1 MTRLLFFLVLV
12 NGLVTLLAA
21 GAVWWKNRRSLL
33 GPLFGVTLSLMAAW
47 MFGFA
52 FYYYPLPAEL
62 ALWTAYVT
70 LSFSIT
76 THATWFHTLCALAEE
91 HQRLRSVIAT
101 SYLCGLLFLALLW
114 SGHLIEGLRTC
125 PFMEHYVY
133 YNRTWYPWLM
143 TYLLSWQFLGVG
155 LVWRTAQRKLGYQR
169 TQLTYFLAAWGIV
182 FLTTTSIIIPLEY
195 NINIPPF
202 GFFILPLNLGFLAYV
217 MAKAR
222 LADFNIVIAR
232 VLLHSVTLIVVLVVS
247 LIFIGAMSL
256 VAPGFLNQQQILF
269 TVMLVTGVGLGL
281 AVVLPRWL
289 PRAERMMQ
297 ERFLGRRYGYHDALA
312 GLIQRLGS
320 LNSVDEV
327 LAVTVQTVHEQMRVS
342 RVLLLLQDP
351 LSGNFQLRAQSGLT
365 AEEASQ
371 TADLMESAAI
381 VRWLQ
386 TKRDALVMDELPRRE
401 RPEHAEHL
409 RRELEQFKAAV
420 AVPMILDEKL
430 GGVLMLGPKANNDMF
445 FVSDLRL
452 LQTVATEVAMA
463 IKYRRL
469 EEEILRKNKLI
480 ELGTLAAGVAHEIRN
495 PLASIR
501 TFAQLMR
508 ERMDDPEFR
517 NEFSQ
522 LVMKDV
528 DRITKVIE
536 SMLAFARPSQVTV
549 APHSVQ
555 ELVEEAVLLAQP
567 RLKSKRIELTRHFH
581 ETPVVKANK
590 QQILQVLLNLINNAV
605 DALPERGGKIRIAT
619 GTRWVEPLMPGE
631 SRRRAGVIEVSDNGP
646 GIPPHIRNRLF
657 DPFFTTKKEGTGLG
671 LSISQKIVRD
681 HGGIITVNSVE
692 GKGATFQVSLPLADD
707 PAPPPAMDATAAS
720 AAPVRTARPA
730 AAVSVR

>member
-1 MTRLLFFLVLV
+1 MTRVLFFLVLL
-12 NGLVTLLAA
+12 NGVVTLAA
-21 GAVWWKNRRSLL
+21 AAAVWRRNRQSLL
-33 GPLFGVTLSLMAAW
+33 GPLFGVTLTLMAAW

-52 FYYYPLPAEL
+52 FYYYPLADEW
-62 ALWTAYVT
+62 ARWAAYLT

-91 HQRLRSVIAT
+91 HRRLRGFIVA
-101 SYLCGLLFLALLW
+101 SYLSGVVFLALLW
-114 SGHLIEGLRTC
+114 SGHLIVGLRDC
-125 PFMEHYVY
+125 PYMERYVH
-133 YNRTWYPWLM
+133 YNRALYPWLM

-155 LVWRTAQRKLGYQR
+155 LVWRTAQRKVGYQR
-169 TQLTYFLAAWGIV
+169 TQLTYFLVAWCVI

-195 NINIPPF
+195 NVNIPPF
-202 GFFILPLNLGFLAYV
+202 GFFVLPFNLVFLAYV

-222 LADFNIVIAR
+222 LADYNIVIAR
-232 VLLHSVTLIVVLVVS
+232 FLLHSVTLIVVTGVS
-247 LIFIGAMSL
+247 LVFIAAMTVL
-256 VAPGFLNQQQILF
+256 APGFLNQQQILF

-289 PRAERMMQ
+289 PRAERIMQ
-297 ERFLGRRYGYHDALA
+297 ERFFGRRYGYQDALA
-312 GLIQRLGS
+312 ALVQRLGS

-327 LAVTVQTVHEQMRVS
+327 LQVTVQTVHEQMRVT

-351 LSGNFQLRAQSGLT
+351 LSGNYQLRAQSGLT
-365 AEEASQ
+365 PEEASQ
-371 TADLMESAAI
+371 TADLMETSAI
-381 VRWLQ
+381 VSWLQ
-386 TKRDALVMDELPRRE
+386 SKRDALVLDELPRRE
-401 RPEHAEHL
+401 TEDKANRL
-409 RRELEQFKAAV
+409 RRELEQFKAV
-420 AVPMILDEKL
+420 LCVPMILDEKL
-430 GGVLMLGPKANNDMF
+430 IGVLMLGPKTTNDMF

-452 LQTVATEVAMA
+452 LQTVATEVALA

-567 RLKSKRIELTRHFH
+567 RLKSKRIELTKQFH

-605 DALPERGGKIRIAT
+605 DALPESGGKIRIAT
-619 GTRWVEPLMPGE
+619 GSRWIEPLLPGE

-681 HGGIITVNSVE
+681 HGGIITVSSIE
-692 GKGATFQVSLPLADD
+692 GKGATFQVSLPLADE
-707 PAPPPAMDATAAS
+707 PAS
-720 AAPVRTARPA
+720 APLSAPTSTTRAVTSSPRPS
-730 AAVSVR
+730 AVPVG

>member
-1 MTRLLFFLVLV
+1 MTRVLFFLVLL
-12 NGLVTLLAA
+12 NGVVTLAA
-21 GAVWWKNRRSLL
+21 AAAVWWRNRRSLL
-33 GPLFGVTLSLMAAW
+33 GPLFGVTLTLMAAW

-52 FYYYPLPAEL
+52 FYYYPLPTEW
-62 ALWTAYVT
+62 ALWAAYLT
-70 LSFSIT
+70 LSFSIL

-91 HQRLRSVIAT
+91 HHRLRGFIVA
-101 SYLCGLLFLALLW
+101 SYLSGLVFLALLW
-114 SGHLIEGLRTC
+114 SGQLVTGLRDC
-125 PFMEHYVY
+125 PYMERYVHYH
-133 YNRTWYPWLM
+133 RGLYPWLM

-155 LVWRTAQRKLGYQR
+155 LVWRNAQRKVGYQR
-169 TQLTYFLAAWGIV
+169 TQLTYFLVAWGVI

-195 NINIPPF
+195 NVNIPPF
-202 GFFILPLNLGFLAYV
+202 GFFVLPFNLVFLAYV

-222 LADFNIVIAR
+222 LADYNIVIAR
-232 VLLHSVTLIVVLVVS
+232 FLLHSVTLIVVMVVS
-247 LIFIGAMSL
+247 LLFIGAMTL

-289 PRAERMMQ
+289 PRAERIMQ
-297 ERFLGRRYGYHDALA
+297 ERFFGRRYGYQDALE

-327 LAVTVQTVHEQMRVS
+327 LTVTAQTVHEQMRVT

-351 LSGNFQLRAQSGLT
+351 LSGHYQLRAQSGLT
-365 AEEASQ
+365 AEEASL
-371 TADLMESAAI
+371 TPDLTETSAVVA
-381 VRWLQ
+381 WLQ
-386 TKRDALVMDELPRRE
+386 AKRDALVLDELPRRE
-401 RPEHAEHL
+401 TEERSARL
-409 RRELEQFKAAV
+409 RHELEQFKACV
-420 AVPMILDEKL
+420 CVPMVLDEKL
-430 GGVLMLGPKANNDMF
+430 TGILMLGPKTTADMF

-452 LQTVATEVAMA
+452 LQTVATEVALA

-555 ELVEEAVLLAQP
+555 ELVEEAILLAQP
-567 RLKSKRIELTRHFH
+567 RLKSKRIELTRQFH
-581 ETPVVKANK
+581 EAPVVKANK

-619 GTRWVEPLMPGE
+619 GTRWIEPLLPGE

-681 HGGIITVNSVE
+681 HGGIITVSSVE
-692 GKGATFQVSLPLADD
+692 GKGATFQVSLPLADELTASS
-707 PAPPPAMDATAAS
+707 PSTLGASGSAVAP
-720 AAPVRTARPA
+720 TARPS
-730 AAVSVR
+730 AVPVG